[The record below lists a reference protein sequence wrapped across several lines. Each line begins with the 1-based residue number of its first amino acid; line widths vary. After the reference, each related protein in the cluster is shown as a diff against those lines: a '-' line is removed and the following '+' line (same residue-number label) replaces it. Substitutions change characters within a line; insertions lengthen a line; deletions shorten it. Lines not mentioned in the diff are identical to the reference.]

1 MAEDLATTLV
11 TALLDLPE
19 REGRGFTCVRRD
31 GSEKSLPWGELKRAA
46 RATARAL
53 QTSLQVAPGDRV
65 VVILP
70 EPDDF
75 VIAFFG
81 CVFAGAV
88 PVPLASKAPF
98 RAASAYRDHL
108 AHILRASGAKLV
120 LTDQQSAEAAELS
133 MLASELED
141 SSVTAQAAGSGPQ
154 VTVADIDVIGTQAAQ
169 VADADAGGDLA
180 LPSPDDL
187 CFLQFTSGSTSEP
200 KGVRVLHRNLVANA
214 RAFLGPAGLN
224 RTDADV
230 GLSWLPLYHDMGL
243 IGFVL
248 GPVICDI
255 SVVLIATERFAKLPR
270 SWLEEIST
278 RGATITFAP
287 NFAYRLVTRR
297 VRERDL
303 ARLNLRSLRIAG
315 CGAEPI
321 QADTLVSFAE
331 RFAPCGFD
339 PLAFAPCYG
348 MAESTLA
355 ISFTRPSDPLAFEW
369 VDSKQLAQGRAVP
382 TPSPPRAST
391 PQTDFT
397 PTADAVV
404 PSVQSQIVDCG
415 QPFPGHEVQVVR
427 EDGSVAHD
435 REVGEV
441 WVRGPSVADGY
452 EGVHSPETFDGHGW
466 LHTGDLGYFA
476 EGHLFICGRL
486 KDMIIVNGS
495 NHFPQDIEWLVAG
508 VEGVRE
514 GGVVAFGLPGAAGDE
529 VVVVAE
535 TRASDAG
542 RVREEASRRVAA
554 EMGVQPSVVA
564 AVPPGTIPKTSSG
577 KIQRRRTKQLYQNG
591 DLSEHANE
599 SDPPT

>member
-1 MAEDLATTLV
+1 MAENLATTLV

-31 GSEKSLPWGELKRAA
+31 GSEKSLSWRELKAAA
-46 RATARAL
+46 RATGKIL
-53 QTSLQVAPGDRV
+53 KTSLGVVPGDRV
-65 VVILP
+65 VVVLP

-75 VIAFFG
+75 VVAFFG
-81 CVFAGAV
+81 CVLAGAV
-88 PVPLASKAPF
+88 PVPLANKAPF
-98 RAASAYRDHL
+98 RAAAAYRDHL
-108 AHILRASGAKLV
+108 AHILRASGAKLI
-120 LTDQQSAEAAELS
+120 LTDRQCAEAAELS
-133 MLASELED
+133 LLDAELGRDTSEPT
-141 SSVTAQAAGSGPQ
+141 SRSPMSTAATAR
-154 VTVADIDVIGTQAAQ
+154 VTVADVDTLGAQLGQISAA
-169 VADADAGGDLA
+169 GDFDQPA

-214 RAFLGPAGLN
+214 RAFLGPAGLD
-224 RTDADV
+224 RTDADL

-270 SWLEEIST
+270 SWLEEISA

-303 ARLNLRSLRIAG
+303 ERLNLRSLRIAG

-321 QADTLVSFAE
+321 QAETLVSFAE
-331 RFAPCGFD
+331 RFAPCGFN
-339 PLAFAPCYG
+339 PIAFAPCYG

-355 ISFTRPSDPLAFEW
+355 ISFTRPNDPLAFEW
-369 VDSKQLAQGRAVP
+369 VDTKQLAQG
-382 TPSPPRAST
+382 
-391 PQTDFT
+391 Q
-397 PTADAVV
+397 AVV
-404 PSVQSQIVDCG
+404 SQSAQRPEATTPGTHVQPVQSQIVDCG
-415 QPFPGHEVQVVR
+415 QPFPGHEVHVVR
-427 EDGSVAHD
+427 EDGAVAD
-435 REVGEV
+435 EREVGEV

-452 EGVHSPETFDGHGW
+452 EGLSSPDTFDPDGW

-476 EGHLFICGRL
+476 ENHLFICGRL

-514 GGVVAFGLPGAAGDE
+514 GGVVAFGLPGTQGDE
-529 VVVVAE
+529 IVVVAE

-542 RVREEASRRVAA
+542 RVRDEAARRVAA

-577 KIQRRRTKQLYQNG
+577 KIQRRRTRQLYQNG
-591 DLSEHANE
+591 ALSEHGTATE
-599 SDPPT
+599 TPS